1 MNNQMNVA
9 TLNCRGLKRKQDEES
24 LANDMQSYKL
34 DIIAVKETH
43 LKGTGVKTIQTTDEK
58 LKYDFF
64 YTGSEDNIFHG
75 VGIGISQDLKP
86 QFKRISDRICMV
98 TIKISEDIVQKTLT
112 EKCVSSRHMRLQ
124 LKQSE
129 KDTKVR
135 QDFYDQLESTANT
148 VSNRNIIII

>member
-34 DIIAVKETH
+34 DIIAVQETH

-86 QFKRISDRICMV
+86 QFKRICDRICMV
-98 TIKISEDIVQKTLT
+98 TIKISEDIDSTNRKV
-112 EKCVSSRHMRLQ
+112 CFISAYMRLH
-124 LKQSE
+124 
-129 KDTKVR
+129 
-135 QDFYDQLESTANT
+135 
-148 VSNRNIIII
+148 